1 MKSAIRTL
9 GRTLRPV
16 VSASPWTNVYGM
28 GRTLVALG
36 TLGTLL
42 FSSTTSLFTPA
53 QGLPSAPY
61 CSGVANVSAYCLT
74 PAGHLGVAKWVSI
87 AILVAVVSG
96 WRPRLTA
103 VPHWWVTFSLAS
115 SATIPDGGDQI
126 SMNIALLL
134 IPISLTDKRRWH
146 WTRPALG
153 QGADRPLAATL
164 AWSAWWVIRL
174 QVAGL
179 YFQACVAK
187 LSHDEW
193 ANGTAL
199 YYWMNDPLFG
209 LPEWARGVMEPV
221 LLLPL
226 GVQVLTWG
234 PLVIEFLLFAGLFMT
249 RRHWSWL
256 LWLGLSLHFGIGLFM
271 GLWSF
276 AFAMFGCLVLYLRPL
291 DRPLTMPWPR
301 AANPSKA
308 QATPDTI
315 APESAPA
322 RSLDDALV
330 GEVRS

>member
-1 MKSAIRTL
+1 
-9 GRTLRPV
+9 
-16 VSASPWTNVYGM
+16 
-28 GRTLVALG
+28 
-36 TLGTLL
+36 
-42 FSSTTSLFTPA
+42 
-53 QGLPSAPY
+53 
-61 CSGVANVSAYCLT
+61 
-74 PAGHLGVAKWVSI
+74 
-87 AILVAVVSG
+87 
-96 WRPRLTA
+96 
-103 VPHWWVTFSLAS
+103 
-115 SATIPDGGDQI
+115 
-126 SMNIALLL
+126 
-134 IPISLTDKRRWH
+134 
-146 WTRPALG
+146 
-153 QGADRPLAATL
+153 
-164 AWSAWWVIRL
+164 
-174 QVAGL
+174 
-179 YFQACVAK
+179 
-187 LSHDEW
+187 
-193 ANGTAL
+193 
-199 YYWMNDPLFG
+199 MNDPLFG